1 MIIVNFNNL
10 SRVFGIQ
17 TKQQFVKKIAIL
29 ALLSVALWSCN
40 NKTETVTPENYTV
53 KDSVITITEDSTIK
67 SRLTVET
74 VNQEIV
80 TLDLSVNGFVKAIPS
95 NYAQIAPPFAGRIT
109 KSFVKLG
116 QQVTKGTP
124 IFELSSSDYYAAQ
137 QEYLANI
144 QELKNADINL
154 KRQQDLYKNGVGVK
168 RELEEAETDY
178 KIKKLAVDNAT
189 ATLNVYNVNPL
200 KMKMGEAL
208 VITSPITGKV
218 ITNDLIIGQYL
229 KEDSEPLV
237 TVAEL
242 SKVWVAAQVKE
253 KDLSILND
261 LDEVELYTEAY
272 SNLPFT
278 GKIVNVGQVVNE
290 ETRSVEILIE
300 VANTNNNLKPGMY
313 ISVKL
318 KDTGKNTI
326 VVPAKAVFQQNDS
339 QFVYLQVGLNQYKK
353 QNVTT
358 ISTSDP
364 NKTAILK
371 GLNITDKVIIDGG
384 IYLLQA
390 K

>member
-1 MIIVNFNNL
+1 MITVTFNKTFQIL
-10 SRVFGIQ
+10 GIQ
-17 TKQQFVKKIAIL
+17 TKKQLAKKIA
-29 ALLSVALWSCN
+29 LLGLLCVALWSCN
-40 NKTETVTPENYTV
+40 NKTETATPENYTV
-53 KDSVITITEDSTIK
+53 KDNIITLTEDSTIK
-67 SRLTVET
+67 SRLEVAPVT
-74 VNQEIV
+74 QQIV
-80 TLDLSVNGFVKAIPS
+80 TVDLNVNGFVKAIPN

-137 QEYLANI
+137 QEYLANV
-144 QELKNADINL
+144 QELKNAEINL
-154 KRQQDLYKNGVGVK
+154 KRQQDLFKNAVGVK

-178 KIKKLAVDNAT
+178 RIKKLAVDNAT
-189 ATLNVYNVNPL
+189 ATLNVYNVNPT

-208 VITSPITGKV
+208 VISSPITGKV

-253 KDLSILND
+253 KDLAILND
-261 LDEVELYTEAY
+261 LDEVELYAEAY
-272 SNLPFT
+272 SNKPFS
-278 GKIVNVGQVVNE
+278 GKIVNVGQVVDE

-300 VANTNNNLKPGMY
+300 VNNQDGHLKPGMY
-313 ISVKL
+313 VNVKL
-318 KDTGKNTI
+318 KDTGKQTI
-326 VVPAKAVFQQNDS
+326 VVPTKSVFQQNDS
-339 QFVYLQVGLNQYKK
+339 QYVFLQVDPNQYTKK
-353 QNVTT
+353 NVTT
-358 ISTSDP
+358 LSTADP
-364 NKTAILK
+364 DTTAIIE
-371 GLNITDKVIIDGG
+371 GLNLSDKIITNGG

>member
-1 MIIVNFNNL
+1 MITVTSNKTFRL
-10 SRVFGIQ
+10 LGIQ
-17 TKQQFVKKIAIL
+17 TKKQFVKKIIIL
-29 ALLSVALWSCN
+29 GLLCVALWSCN
-40 NKTETVTPENYTV
+40 SKTETSTPENYTV
-53 KDSVITITEDSTIK
+53 KDNVITLTEDSTIK
-67 SRLTVET
+67 SRLEVANVT
-74 VNQEIV
+74 QEIV
-80 TLDLSVNGFVKAIPS
+80 TVDLSVNGFVKAIPN

-116 QQVTKGTP
+116 QQVSKGTP

-137 QEYLANI
+137 QEYLANV
-144 QELKNADINL
+144 QELKNAEINL
-154 KRQQDLYKNGVGVK
+154 KRQQDLFKNAVGVK

-189 ATLNVYNVNPL
+189 ATLNVYNVNPT

-208 VITSPITGKV
+208 VITSPINGKV

-253 KDLSILND
+253 KDLAILND
-261 LDEVELYTEAY
+261 LDEVELYAEAY
-272 SNLPFT
+272 SNQPFS
-278 GKIVNVGQVVNE
+278 GKIVNVGQVVDE

-300 VANTNNNLKPGMY
+300 VNNQNGHLKPGMY
-313 ISVKL
+313 VNVKL
-318 KDTGKNTI
+318 KDTGKQTI

-339 QFVYLQVGLNQYKK
+339 QFVFLQVGPDQYTKK
-353 QNVTT
+353 NVTT
-358 ISTSDP
+358 LSTPDP
-364 NKTAILK
+364 NTTAILE
-371 GLNITDKVIIDGG
+371 GLHLNDKIITNGG

>member
-1 MIIVNFNNL
+1 MITVTSNKTFRL
-10 SRVFGIQ
+10 LGIQ
-17 TKQQFVKKIAIL
+17 TKKQFVKKIIIL
-29 ALLSVALWSCN
+29 GLLCVALWSCN
-40 NKTETVTPENYTV
+40 SKTETSTPENYTV
-53 KDSVITITEDSTIK
+53 KDNVITLTEDSTIK
-67 SRLTVET
+67 SRLEVANVT
-74 VNQEIV
+74 QEIV
-80 TLDLSVNGFVKAIPS
+80 TVDLSVNGFVKAIPN

-116 QQVTKGTP
+116 QQVSKGTP

-137 QEYLANI
+137 QEYLANV
-144 QELKNADINL
+144 QELKNAEINL
-154 KRQQDLYKNGVGVK
+154 KRQQDLFKNAVGVK

-189 ATLNVYNVNPL
+189 ATLNVYNVNPT

-208 VITSPITGKV
+208 VITSPINGKV

-253 KDLSILND
+253 KDLAILND
-261 LDEVELYTEAY
+261 LDEVELYAEAY
-272 SNLPFT
+272 SNQPFS
-278 GKIVNVGQVVNE
+278 GKIVNVGQVVDE

-300 VANTNNNLKPGMY
+300 VNNQNGHLKPGMY
-313 ISVKL
+313 VNVKL
-318 KDTGKNTI
+318 KDTGKQTI
-326 VVPAKAVFQQNDS
+326 VVPAKAVFQQNDN
-339 QFVYLQVGLNQYKK
+339 QFVFLQVGQDQYTKK
-353 QNVTT
+353 NVTT
-358 ISTSDP
+358 LSTPDP
-364 NKTAILK
+364 NTTAILE
-371 GLNITDKVIIDGG
+371 GLHLNDKIITNGG

>member
-1 MIIVNFNNL
+1 MITVTSNKTFRL
-10 SRVFGIQ
+10 LGIQ
-17 TKQQFVKKIAIL
+17 TKKQFVKKIIIL
-29 ALLSVALWSCN
+29 GLLCVALWSCN
-40 NKTETVTPENYTV
+40 SKTETSTPENYTV
-53 KDSVITITEDSTIK
+53 KDNVITLTEESTIK
-67 SRLTVET
+67 SRLEVANVT
-74 VNQEIV
+74 QEIV
-80 TLDLSVNGFVKAIPS
+80 TVDLSVNGFVKAIPN

-116 QQVTKGTP
+116 QQVSKGTP

-137 QEYLANI
+137 QEYLANV
-144 QELKNADINL
+144 QELKNAEINL
-154 KRQQDLYKNGVGVK
+154 KRQQDLFKNAVGVK

-178 KIKKLAVDNAT
+178 RIKKLAVDNAT
-189 ATLNVYNVNPL
+189 ATLNVYNVNPT

-208 VITSPITGKV
+208 VITSPINGKV

-253 KDLSILND
+253 KDLAILND
-261 LDEVELYTEAY
+261 LDEVELYAEAY
-272 SNLPFT
+272 SNQPFS
-278 GKIVNVGQVVNE
+278 GKIVNVGQVVDE

-300 VANTNNNLKPGMY
+300 VNNQNGHLKPGMY
-313 ISVKL
+313 VNVKL
-318 KDTGKNTI
+318 KDTGKQTI

-339 QFVYLQVGLNQYKK
+339 QFVFLQVGPDQYTKK
-353 QNVTT
+353 NVTT
-358 ISTSDP
+358 LSTPDP
-364 NKTAILK
+364 NTTAILE
-371 GLNITDKVIIDGG
+371 GLHLNDKIITNGG